1 MMLILIILATSV
13 LFSKS
18 LLSSIIAM
26 SFYSMVCAII
36 FLLSDAV
43 DVALTEAAVGA
54 GISTLLF
61 IKTLSFVNDQ
71 VDIVSSRDI
80 PSFMIFFILSILMV
94 SFSFNFPE
102 FGSISLTDQA
112 KSTQYYLNQSMRDM
126 GIPNVVTSILA
137 GYRAFDTLGEVIVIF
152 TAGISVLGILNRG
165 KE

>member
-1 MMLILIILATSV
+1 
-13 LFSKS
+13 
-18 LLSSIIAM
+18 
-26 SFYSMVCAII
+26 
-36 FLLSDAV
+36 
-43 DVALTEAAVGA
+43 
-54 GISTLLF
+54 
-61 IKTLSFVNDQ
+61 
-71 VDIVSSRDI
+71 
-80 PSFMIFFILSILMV
+80 MV

-165 KE
+165 EE